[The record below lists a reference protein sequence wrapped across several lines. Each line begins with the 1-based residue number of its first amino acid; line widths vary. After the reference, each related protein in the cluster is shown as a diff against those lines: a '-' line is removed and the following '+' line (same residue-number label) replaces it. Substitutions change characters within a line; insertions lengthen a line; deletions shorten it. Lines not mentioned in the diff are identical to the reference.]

1 MKNKE
6 GFNKFIDENQKIN
19 KIYENEENI
28 TTELKNNCAWK
39 LNNDLFE
46 ERAIKILSDFYEL
59 TEYNMYPY
67 FDVGYSK
74 TKKSNVVKLY
84 FNQVNLSFK
93 EKDSDKEEKNIFSL
107 LFLADRD
114 TYMFKYETIPIIIQK
129 YKDEF
134 YSVTVS
140 TDDFKNSIDFEFKR
154 GDKIS
159 TASFLLYQINPDL
172 MEAKNDIKKLKNEKD
187 SIDNKEK
194 KEEFKRK
201 LKSYETILLSME
213 KKYSKE
219 NLEFEL
225 NSKKNELTLLQE
237 KVNLNKIK
245 NEEAQ
250 KNIPNSII
258 IIL

>member
-1 MKNKE
+1 MSSNEAKPKNQKISSKNSVSDISISELNSEKEKSISISEKIYLNTKINIENVIALSNGLKNKE

-194 KEEFKRK
+194 KKN
-201 LKSYETILLSME
+201 LKG
-213 KKYSKE
+213 
-219 NLEFEL
+219 N
-225 NSKKNELTLLQE
+225 
-237 KVNLNKIK
+237 
-245 NEEAQ
+245 
-250 KNIPNSII
+250 
-258 IIL
+258 